1 MKSKLKYKISFNLR
15 WHRRVGL
22 SVMVVL
28 IFLSITGIFLNHS
41 PAAGL
46 SKRTLN
52 SEWLLGWYGFETVAL
67 SGFKVGKQWINH
79 PGDRE
84 LYIDGQPVAACAPP
98 LLNAARTDSFL
109 IALCKDELVILSFY
123 GELVEKINTL
133 SGLPE
138 HTTNLKYL
146 NNTLFIQSHNKIM
159 SLDPDTLEIKPSQ
172 LTIESW
178 PLPSSL
184 PSTIVEELKQ
194 GSQLP
199 GISLETVILDL
210 HSGRFFG
217 AAGVLFVDFMG
228 LLTVFL
234 AMTGFYTWFAR
245 RRRKI
250 EKRLYKLT
258 RRQRYKPN
266 RTINE

>member
-1 MKSKLKYKISFNLR
+1 MR

-217 AAGVLFVDFMG
+217 DAGVLFVDFMG

>member
-1 MKSKLKYKISFNLR
+1 MKSKLKHKISSNLR

-22 SVMVVL
+22 SVMVIL
-28 IFLSITGIFLNHS
+28 IFLSITGILLNHS

-46 SKRTLN
+46 SKRILN
-52 SEWLLGWYGFETVAL
+52 SEWLLSWYGFETVAL

-109 IALCKDELVILSFY
+109 IALCKDELVILSFN

-138 HTTNLKYL
+138 HTTNVKYL

-184 PSTIVEELKQ
+184 PSIIVEELKQ

-217 AAGVLFVDFMG
+217 DAGVLFVDFMG

-234 AMTGFYTWFAR
+234 AMTGTYVWFMK
-245 RRRKI
+245 RRKKHLKRRKKFA
-250 EKRLYKLT
+250 KRLKKEAKAS
-258 RRQRYKPN
+258 Q
-266 RTINE
+266 

>member
-1 MKSKLKYKISFNLR
+1 
-15 WHRRVGL
+15 
-22 SVMVVL
+22 MVVL

-217 AAGVLFVDFMG
+217 DAGVLFVDFMG

>member
-1 MKSKLKYKISFNLR
+1 MKSKLKHKISSNLR

-22 SVMVVL
+22 SVMVIL
-28 IFLSITGIFLNHS
+28 IFLSITGILLNHS

-46 SKRTLN
+46 SNRILN
-52 SEWLLGWYGFETVAL
+52 SEWLLSWYGFETVAL

-109 IALCKDELVILSFY
+109 IALCKDELVILSFN

-138 HTTNLKYL
+138 HTTNVKYL

-159 SLDPDTLEIKPSQ
+159 TLDPDTLEIKPSQ

-184 PSTIVEELKQ
+184 PSIIVEELKQ
-194 GSQLP
+194 GSQRP

-217 AAGVLFVDFMG
+217 DAGVLFGDFMG
-228 LLTVFL
+228 LLDVFL
-234 AMTGFYTWFAR
+234 AMTGTYVWFMK
-245 RRRKI
+245 RRKKHLKRRKKFA
-250 EKRLYKLT
+250 KRLKKEAKAS
-258 RRQRYKPN
+258 Q
-266 RTINE
+266 

>member
-1 MKSKLKYKISFNLR
+1 
-15 WHRRVGL
+15 
-22 SVMVVL
+22 MVVL

-84 LYIDGQPVAACAPP
+84 LYIDGQPVAACAP
-98 LLNAARTDSFL
+98 AARTYSFL

-217 AAGVLFVDFMG
+217 DAGVLFVDFMG

>member
-1 MKSKLKYKISFNLR
+1 MQNYFSEYALIKYRVYVEIKYFIQLAKHKIKPINEISENELKDIEKNCEEFADKNEISL
-15 WHRRVGL
+15 
-22 SVMVVL
+22 
-28 IFLSITGIFLNHS
+28 
-41 PAAGL
+41 
-46 SKRTLN
+46 TLFQSN
-52 SEWLLGWYGFETVAL
+52 IE
-67 SGFKVGKQWINH
+67 
-79 PGDRE
+79 
-84 LYIDGQPVAACAPP
+84 
-98 LLNAARTDSFL
+98 
-109 IALCKDELVILSFY
+109 

-138 HTTNLKYL
+138 HTTNVKYL

-184 PSTIVEELKQ
+184 PSIIVEELKQ

-217 AAGVLFVDFMG
+217 DAGVLFVDFMG

-234 AMTGFYTWFAR
+234 AMTGTYVWFMK
-245 RRRKI
+245 RRKKHLKRRKKFA
-250 EKRLYKLT
+250 KRLKKEAKAS
-258 RRQRYKPN
+258 Q
-266 RTINE
+266 

>member
-1 MKSKLKYKISFNLR
+1 
-15 WHRRVGL
+15 
-22 SVMVVL
+22 MVVL
-28 IFLSITGIFLNHS
+28 VFLSFTGILLNHS

-46 SKRTLN
+46 SKRILN
-52 SEWLLGWYGFETVAL
+52 SEWLLSWYGFETVAL

-109 IALCKDELVILSFY
+109 IALCKDELVILSFN
-123 GELVEKINTL
+123 GELVEKINML

-138 HTTNLKYL
+138 YTTNMKYF
-146 NNTLFIQSHNKIM
+146 NNTLFIQSHNKIL
-159 SLDPDTLEIKPSQ
+159 SLDPDTLKVKPSE
-172 LTIESW
+172 LIIESW

-184 PSTIVEELKQ
+184 PSTIIEKLKQ
-194 GSQLP
+194 NSQLP

-217 AAGVLFVDFMG
+217 GAGVLFVDFMG

-234 AMTGFYTWFAR
+234 AMTGTYVWLMK
-245 RRRKI
+245 RRKRYTKRRKKLA
-250 EKRLYKLT
+250 KRLKKEAKAS
-258 RRQRYKPN
+258 Q
-266 RTINE
+266 

>member
-1 MKSKLKYKISFNLR
+1 MKSKLKHKISYNLR

-28 IFLSITGIFLNHS
+28 IFLSITGILLNHS

-46 SKRTLN
+46 SKRILN
-52 SEWLLGWYGFETVAL
+52 SEWLLSWYGFETVAL

-84 LYIDGQPVAACAPP
+84 IYMDGQPVATCAPP

-109 IALCKDELVILSFY
+109 IALCKDELVILSFN

-138 HTTNLKYL
+138 HTTNVKYL
-146 NNTLFIQSHNKIM
+146 NNTLFIQSHNKIL
-159 SLDPDTLEIKPSQ
+159 SLDPDTLKIKPSQ
-172 LTIESW
+172 ITIESW

-184 PSTIVEELKQ
+184 PSTILEELKQ
-194 GSQLP
+194 SSQIP

-217 AAGVLFVDFMG
+217 DAGVLFVDFMG

-234 AMTGFYTWFAR
+234 AMTGTYVWFLK
-245 RRRKI
+245 RRKKHM
-250 EKRLYKLT
+250 KRQKKLAKHLKKEAKAS
-258 RRQRYKPN
+258 Q
-266 RTINE
+266 

>member
-1 MKSKLKYKISFNLR
+1 
-15 WHRRVGL
+15 
-22 SVMVVL
+22 MVVL

-52 SEWLLGWYGFETVAL
+52 SEWLLGWYGFATVAL
-67 SGFKVGKQWINH
+67 SGFKVGKHWINH

-217 AAGVLFVDFMG
+217 DAGVLFVDFMG

>member
-1 MKSKLKYKISFNLR
+1 MR

>member
-1 MKSKLKYKISFNLR
+1 MR

-217 AAGVLFVDFMG
+217 DAGVLFVDFMG

-266 RTINE
+266 RTIDE

>member
-1 MKSKLKYKISFNLR
+1 MKSKLKHKISVNSR

-28 IFLSITGIFLNHS
+28 VFLSFTGILLNHS

-46 SKRTLN
+46 SKRILS
-52 SEWLLGWYGFETVAL
+52 SEWLLDWYGFETVAL
-67 SGFKVGKQWINH
+67 SGFKVGKQWISH
-79 PGDRE
+79 PGYRE

-98 LLNAARTDSFL
+98 LLSAARTDSFL
-109 IALCKDELVILSFY
+109 IALCKDELVILSFN

-138 HTTNLKYL
+138 HTTNMKYL
-146 NNTLFIQSHNKIM
+146 NDTLFIQSHNKIL
-159 SLDPDTLEIKPSQ
+159 SLDPATLKITPSQ

-194 GSQLP
+194 SSQLP

-217 AAGVLFVDFMG
+217 GAGVLFVDFMG

-234 AMTGFYTWFAR
+234 AMTGTYVLLMK
-245 RRRKI
+245 RRKRYTKRRKKLA
-250 EKRLYKLT
+250 KRLKKEAKAS
-258 RRQRYKPN
+258 Q
-266 RTINE
+266 

>member
-1 MKSKLKYKISFNLR
+1 MKSKRLKKNISFNLR

-22 SVMVVL
+22 SIMVVL
-28 IFLSITGIFLNHS
+28 VFLSITGILLNHS

-46 SKRTLN
+46 SKKIL
-52 SEWLLGWYGFETVAL
+52 SFEWLLDWYGFETVAL
-67 SGFKVGKQWINH
+67 TGFEVGKQWIYH

-84 LYIDGQPVAACAPP
+84 LFLDGQPVASCVPP
-98 LLNAARTDSFL
+98 LLNATRTDSFL
-109 IALCKDELVILSFY
+109 TALCKDELVIFNFN

-138 HTTNLKYL
+138 HTTNMRYL
-146 NNTLFIQSHNKIM
+146 DDTLLIQSHNEIL
-159 SLDPDTLEIKPSQ
+159 SLDINTLEIEPSE
-172 LTIESW
+172 LIIESW

-184 PSTIVEELKQ
+184 PSTIVDELKQ
-194 GSQLP
+194 SSQLP

-217 AAGVLFVDFMG
+217 DLGVLFVDFMG

-234 AMTGFYTWFAR
+234 AMTGTYVWLMK
-245 RRRKI
+245 RRKKLAKRHKKHL
-250 EKRLYKLT
+250 KRLK
-258 RRQRYKPN
+258 KAAKAS
-266 RTINE
+266 

>member
-1 MKSKLKYKISFNLR
+1 MKSKLKHKISFNLR

-22 SVMVVL
+22 SVMVAL
-28 IFLSITGIFLNHS
+28 IFLSITGILLNHS

-46 SKRTLN
+46 SKKILST
-52 SEWLLGWYGFETVAL
+52 EWLLSWYGFETVAF
-67 SGFKVGKQWINH
+67 SGFKVGEQWINH

-98 LLNAARTDSFL
+98 LLNAARTESFL
-109 IALCKDELVILSFY
+109 IALCTNELVILSFD

-138 HTTNLKYL
+138 HTTNMKYL
-146 NNTLFIQSHNKIM
+146 NNTLFIQSHNKIL
-159 SLDPDTLEIKPSQ
+159 SLDPATLKITPSQ

-194 GSQLP
+194 SSQLP

-217 AAGVLFVDFMG
+217 DAGVLFVDFMG

-234 AMTGFYTWFAR
+234 AVTGTYVWFLK
-245 RRRKI
+245 RRKKHI
-250 EKRLYKLT
+250 KRRKKLAKRLKKDT
-258 RRQRYKPN
+258 MAS
-266 RTINE
+266 E